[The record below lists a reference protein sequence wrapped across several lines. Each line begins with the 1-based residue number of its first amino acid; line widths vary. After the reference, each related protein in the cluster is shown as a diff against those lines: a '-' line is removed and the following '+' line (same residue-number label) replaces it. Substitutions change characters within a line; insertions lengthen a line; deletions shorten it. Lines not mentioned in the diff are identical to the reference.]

1 MKRSKYFVIALA
13 ALVCMNG
20 CGKKDNVDTNTEES
34 TVLSVVESNAETS
47 VAEQNETTENKK
59 SDTEKIEE
67 ELSIYPGCTEIAE
80 IPMGITSEVVTIK
93 MPLNYVI
100 AGNYL
105 DENGTSVILDGL
117 DSATTTVQDGIN
129 AGSFYQDNKMVYATW
144 TSAEFE
150 GTTISA
156 EVYGENMAITFDDV
170 KTYYPDGKEFG
181 TSDIPAWLYHQDN
194 ELENIDFSVC
204 MQISPEIILNLD
216 YTGPLDDEIGEEAA
230 AQQLYDLGTVK

>member
-230 AQQLYDLGTVK
+230 AQQLYDLVTVK

>member
-1 MKRSKYFVIALA
+1 
-13 ALVCMNG
+13 
-20 CGKKDNVDTNTEES
+20 
-34 TVLSVVESNAETS
+34 
-47 VAEQNETTENKK
+47 
-59 SDTEKIEE
+59 
-67 ELSIYPGCTEIAE
+67 
-80 IPMGITSEVVTIK
+80 MGITSEVVTIK

-230 AQQLYDLGTVK
+230 AQQLYDLVTVK

>member
-194 ELENIDFSVC
+194 ELENIDFKPFYGQLMTLQSFYGFLY
-204 MQISPEIILNLD
+204 QLD
-216 YTGPLDDEIGEEAA
+216 YWYKEYRIRFHL
-230 AQQLYDLGTVK
+230 

>member
-216 YTGPLDDEIGEEAA
+216 YTGLLDDEIGEEAA
-230 AQQLYDLGTVK
+230 AQQLYDLVTVK

>member
-194 ELENIDFSVC
+194 ELENIDISVC

-230 AQQLYDLGTVK
+230 AQQLYDLVTVK